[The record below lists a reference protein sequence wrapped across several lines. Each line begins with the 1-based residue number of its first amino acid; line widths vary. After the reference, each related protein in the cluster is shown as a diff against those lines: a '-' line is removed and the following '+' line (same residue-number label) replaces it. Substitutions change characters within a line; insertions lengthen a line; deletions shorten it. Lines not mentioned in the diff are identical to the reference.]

1 MATEKAN
8 PILPTEKTNEDK
20 LLEDEVSIVELP
32 VKMQRFVQLYMTG
45 QYTISKLAELLEVH
59 PNTLGKW
66 LKRNDVKTIIA
77 QMQKTTHEMVATHL
91 NVLTLKAVNKLG
103 HLIESPIDG
112 VALQAVNSTLDR
124 GGHRPE
130 QKIKVDK
137 TVKTYEQ
144 KLKDVINQTIEDVDY
159 EVIED

>member
-1 MATEKAN
+1 MATEKEN
-8 PILPTEKTNEDK
+8 PTLSTEKINEDI
-20 LLEDEVSIVELP
+20 EEISITVLP
-32 VKMQRFVQLYMTG
+32 AKMQRFVQLYMTG
-45 QYTISKLAELLEVH
+45 QYTLNKLAELLEVH

-66 LKRNDVKTIIA
+66 LKRNDVKTIIT

-91 NVLTLKAVNKLG
+91 NALTLKAVNKLG
-103 HLIESPIDG
+103 QLIESPIDG

-144 KLKDVINQTIEDVDY
+144 KLKDVIDKVIDVDY
-159 EVIED
+159 EEVEVEG